1 MPMGCFGVGLL
12 NSFFPLPGKYRATQ
26 SHVHT
31 LHSINAGRVKTIK
44 PVQPNVCFCQT
55 VWKQYLFGLYPNWLS
70 EHGQQHFNI
79 CVTAHKPSGDSLAA
93 PAAFSTVSVNMH
105 NIWNTSVRAL
115 PAWRPS
121 SATKPPCYWFRY
133 KWATGIFSRAT
144 AGLMNSIQVCSST
157 VDPVQILSIP
167 FKTRRKKNGPF
178 N

>member
-1 MPMGCFGVGLL
+1 MPTGCFGVGLL
-12 NSFFPLPGKYRATQ
+12 NSFFPLPWKYRATE

-105 NIWNTSVRAL
+105 NIWNTSVKTL

-121 SATKPPCYWFRY
+121 SATKTP
-133 KWATGIFSRAT
+133 
-144 AGLMNSIQVCSST
+144 LLLIQVQMGHRYIFQGNHRTYELHSSL
-157 VDPVQILSIP
+157 QQHC
-167 FKTRRKKNGPF
+167 GPSADF
-178 N
+178 IHPLQN